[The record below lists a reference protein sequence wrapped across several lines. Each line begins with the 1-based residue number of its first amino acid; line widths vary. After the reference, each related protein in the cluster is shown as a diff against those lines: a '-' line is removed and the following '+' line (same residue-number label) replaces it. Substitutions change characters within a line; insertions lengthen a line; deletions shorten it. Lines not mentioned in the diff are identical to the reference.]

1 MSKKTSKAVKA
12 VESVEQD
19 TPKKRG
25 GARPGAGR
33 KPSDEPS
40 KMGTQV
46 QFGRHL
52 QEEIDLIDQAAS
64 IEGETRSGWVWPILM
79 REAKRVIKK
88 ASQ

>member
-1 MSKKTSKAVKA
+1 MSKKTSKAVEA
-12 VESVEQD
+12 VDQD

-33 KPSDEPS
+33 KPSNEES

-46 QFGRHL
+46 QFGRHT
-52 QEEIDLIDQAAS
+52 QEEIDLIDQAAL

>member
-1 MSKKTSKAVKA
+1 MSKKASK
-12 VESVEQD
+12 SVEASEAEQ
-19 TPKKRG
+19 PKKRG

-64 IEGETRSGWVWPILM
+64 IEGETRSGWVWPILL
-79 REAKRVIKK
+79 REAKKVIRK